1 MAVPDK
7 MLDGITSDPAT
18 MGWMQGFPPP
28 ADKRIEAAS
37 GNHMRFPYTRWSFSN
52 MREFCPTV
60 RVSRGQGP
68 VTPLP
73 VALRDD
79 IDALP
84 VTLDDGTRTTWAETL
99 PLNFTD
105 AICVLHKGAVVY
117 ERYCGVT
124 RPDSRHIA
132 FSITKSF
139 LGLIAEMLI
148 AEGRLDP
155 TSQVADHLPEL
166 AGTGFADASIRQ
178 VLDMTTAIDYSE
190 DYADAHSGIGVFSL
204 ALALTPR
211 PADYA
216 GPGDMY
222 AYLTTLKADGT
233 HGAAFTYRTIN
244 TEVLGWIVARL
255 EGKRA
260 HEVYAQRV
268 WQPLGMDDD
277 ADMLVDPAGIPFTGG
292 GLNPTL
298 RDMARFGEAMRNDGA
313 VGGVQL
319 LPAAPIRAIKAGALG
334 PDATQS
340 PHPSLTDLVYRSQWW
355 FFTNGNPVFSARG
368 IHGQAIYVDP
378 AAELVIARFASHPIA
393 ANPVNDATTLSG
405 FRALAAHLLRI

>member
-1 MAVPDK
+1 MHNKPI
-7 MLDGITSDPAT
+7 LDGTTSDPAT

-28 ADKRIEAAS
+28 ADKRVEAGK

-60 RVSRGQGP
+60 RVSRGEGS

-79 IDALP
+79 VDALP
-84 VTLDDGTRTTWAETL
+84 ITLDDGTSTTWAETL
-99 PLNFTD
+99 RLNFTD
-105 AICVLHKGAVVY
+105 AICVLHKGAVIY
-117 ERYCGVT
+117 ERYLGVT

-132 FSITKSF
+132 FSVTKSF

-155 TSQVADHLPEL
+155 ASTVADHLPEL
-166 AGTGFADASIRQ
+166 AGTGFADATIRQ

-190 DYADAHSGIGVFSL
+190 DYADARSGIGEFSL

-211 PADYA
+211 PANYA
-216 GPGDMY
+216 GPADMF
-222 AYLTTLKADGT
+222 AYLATLQADGA

-255 EGKRA
+255 AGLRA
-260 HEVYAQRV
+260 HEVYAQRI
-268 WQPLGMDDD
+268 WQPLGMADD
-277 ADMLVDPAGIPFTGG
+277 ADMLVDPAGTPFTGG

-298 RDMARFGEAMRNDGA
+298 RDMARFGEAMRNDGRI
-313 VGGVQL
+313 GEVQL
-319 LPAAPIRAIKAGALG
+319 LPAAPICAIKAGARG
-334 PDATQS
+334 GDATHS
-340 PHPSLTDLVYRSQWW
+340 PHPSLIDLVYRSQWW

-378 AAELVIARFASHPIA
+378 AAELVIARFASHPVA
-393 ANPVNDATTLSG
+393 ANPANDPQTLAG
-405 FRALAAHLLRI
+405 FRALAAHFSPK

>member
-1 MAVPDK
+1 MPETI
-7 MLDGITSDPAT
+7 LDGITSDPAT
-18 MGWMQGFPPP
+18 MGWMQGSPPP
-28 ADKRIEAAS
+28 ADKRIEAGR

-60 RVSRGQGP
+60 RVSRGAGP

-132 FSITKSF
+132 FSVTKSF

-155 TSQVADHLPEL
+155 ASHVSDHLPEL
-166 AGTGFADASIRQ
+166 AGTGFATATIRQ

-190 DYADAHSGIGVFSL
+190 DYADARSGIGEFSL

-211 PADYA
+211 PAGYA

-222 AYLTTLKADGT
+222 AYLATLQGAGA
-233 HGAAFTYRTIN
+233 HGAEFTYRTIN
-244 TEVLGWIVARL
+244 TEVLGWIVARI

-260 HEVYAQRV
+260 HEVYAQRI
-268 WQPLGMDDD
+268 WQSLGMADD
-277 ADMLVDPAGIPFTGG
+277 ADMLVDPAGTPFTGG

-298 RDMARFGEAMRNDGA
+298 RDMARFGEAMRTDGRIGEA
-313 VGGVQL
+313 QL
-319 LPAAPIRAIKAGALG
+319 LPADPIAAIKEGALG
-334 PDATQS
+334 ADATRS

-368 IHGQAIYVDP
+368 IHGQAIYVDS
-378 AAELVIARFASHPIA
+378 AAELVIARFASHPVA
-393 ANPVNDATTLSG
+393 ANPVNDPETLAA
-405 FRALAAHLLRI
+405 FRAIAEHLLQK

>member
-1 MAVPDK
+1 MPETI
-7 MLDGITSDPAT
+7 LDGTTSDPAT
-18 MGWMQGFPPP
+18 MGWMQGSPPP
-28 ADKRIEAAS
+28 ADKRIDAAK
-37 GNHMRFPYTRWSFSN
+37 GNYMRFPYTRWSFSN

-68 VTPLP
+68 VTALP
-73 VALRDD
+73 IALRDD
-79 IDALP
+79 IDAMP
-84 VTLDDGTRTTWAETL
+84 ITLDDGTSTTWAETL

-105 AICVLHKGAVVY
+105 AICVLHKGTVVY
-117 ERYCGVT
+117 ERYCGIT

-132 FSITKSF
+132 FSVTKSF
-139 LGLIAEMLI
+139 LGLITEMLI

-155 TSQVADHLPEL
+155 ASRVADHLPEL
-166 AGTGFADASIRQ
+166 AGTGFAAVTIRQ

-190 DYADAHSGIGVFSL
+190 DYADARSGIGAFSL

-211 PADYA
+211 PANYA
-216 GPGDMY
+216 GPADMY
-222 AYLTTLKADGT
+222 AYLATLRADGA

-255 EGKRA
+255 EGRRA
-260 HEVYAQRV
+260 HEVYSRRV
-268 WQPLGMDDD
+268 WQPLGMADD
-277 ADMLVDPAGIPFTGG
+277 ADMLVDPAGTPFTGG

-298 RDMARFGEAMRNDGA
+298 RDMARFGEAMRNDGRIGNA
-313 VGGVQL
+313 QL
-319 LPAAPIRAIKAGALG
+319 LPAAPIRAIKAGAVG
-334 PDATQS
+334 GDATRS
-340 PHPSLTDLVYRSQWW
+340 PHPSLSDLVYRSQWW

-393 ANPVNDATTLSG
+393 ANIPNDPTTLAG
-405 FRALAAHLLRI
+405 FRALAAHLSPK

>member
-1 MAVPDK
+1 MPDK
-7 MLDGITSDPAT
+7 TLDGTTSNPVT
-18 MGWMQGFPPP
+18 MGWMQGSPPP
-28 ADKRIEAAS
+28 VDKRIEAAK

-60 RVSRGQGP
+60 RVSRGDGP
-68 VTPLP
+68 VTALPL
-73 VALRDD
+73 ALRDD
-79 IDALP
+79 IDALA
-84 VTLDDGTRTTWAETL
+84 VTLDDGTQITWAESL

-105 AICVLHKGAVVY
+105 AICVLHQGAVVY
-117 ERYCGVT
+117 ERYCGIT

-132 FSITKSF
+132 FSVTKSF

-155 TSQVADHLPEL
+155 ASSVADHLPEL
-166 AGTGFADASIRQ
+166 ARSGFATATIRQ

-190 DYADAHSGIGVFSL
+190 DYADARSGIGEFSL

-211 PADYA
+211 PAGYS
-216 GPGDMY
+216 GPSDMY
-222 AYLTTLKADGT
+222 AYLATLQTEGAHGT
-233 HGAAFTYRTIN
+233 AFTYRTIN

-255 EGKRA
+255 ERRRA
-260 HEVYAQRV
+260 HEVYAQRI
-268 WQPLGMDDD
+268 WQPLGMADD
-277 ADMLVDPAGIPFTGG
+277 ADMLVDPAGTPFTGG

-298 RDMARFGEAMRNDGA
+298 RDMARFGEAMRNDGRI
-313 VGGVQL
+313 GDVQL
-319 LPAAPIRAIKAGALG
+319 LPAAPIRAIKAGAMG
-334 PDATQS
+334 GDATHS

-355 FFTNGNPVFSARG
+355 FFTNGNAVFSARG

-393 ANPVNDATTLSG
+393 ANIPNDATTLAV
-405 FRALAAHLLRI
+405 FRALAAHLSPK

>member
-1 MAVPDK
+1 MAETI
-7 MLDGITSDPAT
+7 LDGTTSDPAT
-18 MGWMQGFPPP
+18 MGWMRGFPPP
-28 ADKRIEAAS
+28 ADKRIDAAK

-60 RVSRGQGP
+60 RVSGGP
-68 VTPLP
+68 GPGTQLPL
-73 VALRDD
+73 ALRDD

-84 VTLDDGTRTTWAETL
+84 VTLDDGTRTTWAQSL

-117 ERYCGVT
+117 EQYCGVT

-132 FSITKSF
+132 FSVTKSF

-155 TSQVADHLPEL
+155 ASCVADHLPEL
-166 AGTGFADASIRQ
+166 AETGFAAATVRQ

-190 DYADAHSGIGVFSL
+190 DYADARSGIGEFSL

-211 PADYA
+211 PANYA
-216 GPGDMY
+216 GPADMY
-222 AYLTTLKADGT
+222 AYLATLQAEGA

-255 EGKRA
+255 ESRRA
-260 HEVYAQRV
+260 HEVYSERI
-268 WQPLGMDDD
+268 WQPLGMGDD
-277 ADMLVDPAGIPFTGG
+277 ADMLVDPAGTPFTGG

-298 RDMARFGEAMRNDGA
+298 RDMALFGEAMRNDGRIGEA
-313 VGGVQL
+313 QL
-319 LPAAPIRAIKAGALG
+319 LPTAPIRAIKAGARG
-334 PDATQS
+334 GDATRS
-340 PHPSLTDLVYRSQWW
+340 PHPSLSDLVYRSQWW

-393 ANPVNDATTLSG
+393 ANIPNDPQTLAG
-405 FRALAAHLLRI
+405 FRALAAHLSPN

>member
-1 MAVPDK
+1 MSDK
-7 MLDGITSDPAT
+7 ILDGTTSDPAT

-28 ADKRIEAAS
+28 ADKRIEAAK

-60 RVSRGQGP
+60 RVSRGDGP
-68 VTPLP
+68 VSPLP
-73 VALRDD
+73 FALRDD

-84 VTLDDGTRTTWAETL
+84 VTLGDGTRTTWAHTL
-99 PLNFTD
+99 ALNFTD

-117 ERYCGVT
+117 ERYLGVT

-132 FSITKSF
+132 FSVTKSF

-148 AEGRLDP
+148 AEGTLDP
-155 TSQVADHLPEL
+155 ASTVADHLPEL
-166 AGTGFADASIRQ
+166 ARTGFADATVRQ

-190 DYADAHSGIGVFSL
+190 DYADAGSGIADFSL

-211 PADYA
+211 PAGYA

-222 AYLTTLKADGT
+222 AYLATLAASGS

-244 TEVLGWIVARL
+244 TEVLGWIVARI
-255 EGKRA
+255 EGQRC
-260 HEVYAQRV
+260 HEVYAERI
-268 WQPLGMDDD
+268 WQPLGMHDD
-277 ADMLVDPAGIPFTGG
+277 ADMLVDPAGTPFTGG

-298 RDMARFGEAMRNDGA
+298 RDMARFGEAMRNDGRI
-313 VGGVQL
+313 GGAQL
-319 LPAAPIRAIKAGALG
+319 LPAPPIRAIKVGAVG
-334 PDATQS
+334 PDATRTQ
-340 PHPSLTDLVYRSQWW
+340 HPTLPDLVYRSQWW
-355 FFTNGNPVFSARG
+355 FFDNGGPVFSARG

-378 AAELVIARFASHPIA
+378 AAEMVIARFASHPTA
-393 ANPVNDATTLSG
+393 ANPLNDPTSLPAY
-405 FRALAAHLLRI
+405 RALGDYLSKG

>member
-1 MAVPDK
+1 MPDTI
-7 MLDGITSDPAT
+7 LDGTTSDPAT
-18 MGWMQGFPPP
+18 MGWMQGSPP
-28 ADKRIEAAS
+28 AVDRRIDAAK
-37 GNHMRFPYTRWSFSN
+37 GNHMRFPFTRWSFSN

-60 RVSRGQGP
+60 RVSRGAGP

-73 VALRDD
+73 LALRDD

-84 VTLDDGTRTTWAETL
+84 VTLDDGTRTTWAESL

-105 AICVLHKGAVVY
+105 AVCVLHKGAVVY

-155 TSQVADHLPEL
+155 ASRVADHLPEL
-166 AGTGFADASIRQ
+166 AGSGFADATIRQ

-190 DYADAHSGIGVFSL
+190 DYADARSGIGEFSL

-211 PADYA
+211 PSGYS
-216 GPGDMY
+216 GPSDMY
-222 AYLTTLKADGT
+222 AYLATLEANGV

-255 EGKRA
+255 ERRRA
-260 HEVYAQRV
+260 HEVYSQRI
-268 WQPLGMDDD
+268 WQPLGMADD
-277 ADMLVDPAGIPFTGG
+277 ADMLVDPAGTPFTGG

-298 RDMARFGEAMRNDGA
+298 RDMARFGEAMRNDGRIGEA
-313 VGGVQL
+313 QL

-334 PDATQS
+334 SDATHS
-340 PHPSLTDLVYRSQWW
+340 PHPSLSDLVYRSQWW

-378 AAELVIARFASHPIA
+378 AAELVIARFASHPVA
-393 ANPVNDATTLSG
+393 ANIPNDPTTLAG
-405 FRALAAHLLRI
+405 FRALAAHLSSN

>member
-7 MLDGITSDPAT
+7 ILDGITSDPAT

-60 RVSRGQGP
+60 RVSRGQGS
-68 VTPLP
+68 VSPLP

-79 IDALP
+79 IDTLP
-84 VTLDDGTRTTWAETL
+84 VTLDDGTSTTWAETL

-148 AEGRLDP
+148 AEGKLDP
-155 TSQVADHLPEL
+155 AGTVAEHLPEL
-166 AGTGFADASIRQ
+166 AGTGFADATIRQ

-190 DYADAHSGIGVFSL
+190 DYADAHSGIGAFSL

-222 AYLTTLKADGT
+222 AYLATLKADGA

-260 HEVYAQRV
+260 HEVYAQRI
-268 WQPLGMDDD
+268 WQPLGMEAD

-313 VGGVQL
+313 VGGKQL
-319 LPAAPIRAIKAGALG
+319 LPAQPIRAIKSGAAG

-340 PHPSLTDLVYRSQWW
+340 QHPSLTDLVYRSQWW
-355 FFTNGNPVFSARG
+355 FFANGNPVFSARG

-405 FRALAAHLLRI
+405 FRALAAHLLQN

>member
-1 MAVPDK
+1 MAVPDTV
-7 MLDGITSDPAT
+7 LDGITSDPAT

-28 ADKRIEAAS
+28 ADMRIEAAK

-60 RVSRGQGP
+60 RVSRGEGP

-73 VALRDD
+73 IALRDD

-84 VTLDDGTRTTWAETL
+84 ITLDDGTRATWVETL

-117 ERYCGVT
+117 ERYLGVT

-132 FSITKSF
+132 FSVTKSF

-148 AEGRLDP
+148 AEGKLDP
-155 TSQVADHLPEL
+155 VSTIASHLPEL
-166 AGTGFADASIRQ
+166 AGTGFATATIRH

-190 DYADAHSGIGVFSL
+190 DYADARSGIGDFSL

-211 PADYA
+211 PAGYA
-216 GPGDMY
+216 GPSDMY
-222 AYLTTLKADGT
+222 AYLATLKSDGP

-255 EGKRA
+255 EGRRA
-260 HEVYAQRV
+260 HEVYSQRI
-268 WQPLGMDDD
+268 WQPLGMHDD
-277 ADMLVDPAGIPFTGG
+277 ADMLVDPAGTPFTGG

-298 RDMARFGEAMRNDGA
+298 RDMAKFGEAMRTDGRIGDA
-313 VGGVQL
+313 QAL
-319 LPAAPIRAIKAGALG
+319 AAAPIRAIKAGAVG
-334 PDATQS
+334 SDATHS

-393 ANPVNDATTLSG
+393 ANIPNDATSLAG
-405 FRALAAHLLRI
+405 FRALAAHLRRI

>member
-1 MAVPDK
+1 
-7 MLDGITSDPAT
+7 MLDGVTSDPAT
-18 MGWMQGFPPP
+18 MGWMQGFPPSS
-28 ADKRIEAAS
+28 DKRIEAAK
-37 GNHMRFPYTRWSFSN
+37 GNHMRFPFTRWSFSN

-60 RVSRGQGP
+60 RVSRGEGP
-68 VTPLP
+68 VTTLP

-84 VTLDDGTRTTWAETL
+84 VTLGDGTQTTWSETL

-105 AICVLHKGAVVY
+105 AILALHKGTVVY
-117 ERYCGVT
+117 ERYLGVT
-124 RPDSRHIA
+124 RPDTRHIA
-132 FSITKSF
+132 FSVTKSF

-148 AEGRLDP
+148 AEGKLDP
-155 TSQVADHLPEL
+155 ASTVADHLPEL
-166 AGTGFADASIRQ
+166 AATGYASATIRQ

-190 DYADAHSGIGVFSL
+190 DYADARSGIGEFSL

-222 AYLTTLKADGT
+222 AYLATLAADGE
-233 HGAAFTYRTIN
+233 HGRAFTYRTIN

-260 HEVYAQRV
+260 HEVYSQRI
-268 WQPLGMDDD
+268 WQPLGTSDD
-277 ADMLVDPAGIPFTGG
+277 ADMVVDPAGTPFTGG

-298 RDMARFGEAMRNDGA
+298 RDMARFGEAMRNDGRI
-313 VGGVQL
+313 GDTQL
-319 LPAAPIRAIKAGALG
+319 LPAAAIRAIKAGAQG
-334 PDATQS
+334 GDATHS

-355 FFTNGNPVFSARG
+355 FFTNGNPVFAARG
-368 IHGQAIYVDP
+368 IHGQTIYVDP
-378 AAELVIARFASHPIA
+378 TAELVIARFASHPIA
-393 ANPVNDATTLSG
+393 ANPVNDPQTLTT
-405 FRALAAHLLRI
+405 FAALAAHLLQN

>member
-1 MAVPDK
+1 MPDTI
-7 MLDGITSDPAT
+7 LDGTTSDPVT
-18 MGWMQGFPPP
+18 MGWMQGSSPP
-28 ADKRIEAAS
+28 ADKRIEAAK

-60 RVSRGQGP
+60 RVSRGDGP
-68 VTPLP
+68 VTALP

-79 IDALP
+79 IDALA
-84 VTLDDGTRTTWAETL
+84 VTLDDARQITWAESL

-105 AICVLHKGAVVY
+105 AICVLHQGKVVY
-117 ERYCGVT
+117 ERFCGVT

-132 FSITKSF
+132 FSVTKSF

-155 TSQVADHLPEL
+155 ASSVADHLPEL
-166 AGTGFADASIRQ
+166 AGTGFAAATLRQ

-190 DYADAHSGIGVFSL
+190 DYADARSGIGEFSL

-211 PADYA
+211 PANYA
-216 GPGDMY
+216 GPVDMY
-222 AYLTTLKADGT
+222 AYLATLAADGT

-244 TEVLGWIVARL
+244 TEVLGWIVARI
-255 EGKRA
+255 EGRRA
-260 HEVYAQRV
+260 HEVYSQRI
-268 WQPLGMDDD
+268 WQPLGMADD
-277 ADMLVDPAGIPFTGG
+277 ADMLVDPAGTPFTGG

-298 RDMARFGEAMRNDGA
+298 RDMARFGEAMRNDGRIGEA
-313 VGGVQL
+313 QL
-319 LPAAPIRAIKAGALG
+319 LPPAPIRAIKAGAAG
-334 PDATQS
+334 TDATHS
-340 PHPSLTDLVYRSQWW
+340 PHPSLTNLVYRSQWW

-393 ANPVNDATTLSG
+393 ANIPNDATSLAG
-405 FRALAAHLLRI
+405 FRAIAAHLSRN

>member
-1 MAVPDK
+1 MPK
-7 MLDGITSDPAT
+7 EILDGITSDPAM

-28 ADKRIEAAS
+28 AAKRIEAAK
-37 GNHMRFPYTRWSFSN
+37 GNHMRFPWTRWSFSN

-84 VTLDDGTRTTWAETL
+84 VTLDDGTRTTWAATL

-105 AICVLHKGAVVY
+105 AMCVLHRGAVVY
-117 ERYCGVT
+117 ERYLGVT

-132 FSITKSF
+132 FSVTKSF

-155 TSQVADHLPEL
+155 ASRVADHLPEL
-166 AGTGFADASIRQ
+166 AGTGYADATIRQ

-190 DYADAHSGIGVFSL
+190 DYADARSGIGDFSL

-211 PADYA
+211 AAGYA
-216 GPGDMY
+216 GPEDMY
-222 AYLTTLKADGT
+222 AYLATLAADGE
-233 HGAAFTYRTIN
+233 HGKAFTYRTIN
-244 TEVLGWIVARL
+244 TEVLGWIVARIQG
-255 EGKRA
+255 ERA
-260 HEVYAQRV
+260 HEVYSRRI
-268 WQPLGMDDD
+268 WQPLRMQDD
-277 ADMLVDPAGIPFTGG
+277 ADMLVDPAGTPFTGG

-313 VGGVQL
+313 VGGAQL
-319 LPAAPIRAIKAGALG
+319 LAAGPIRAIKSGASG
-334 PDATQS
+334 ADATRS
-340 PHPSLTDLVYRSQWW
+340 PHPSLPDLVYRSQWW

-378 AAELVIARFASHPIA
+378 AAELTIARFASHPIA
-393 ANPVNDATTLSG
+393 ANIPNDATTLPV
-405 FRALAAHLLRI
+405 FRALAEHLLRI

>member
-1 MAVPDK
+1 MHNKPI
-7 MLDGITSDPAT
+7 LDGITSDPAT
-18 MGWMQGFPPP
+18 MGWMHGFPPP
-28 ADKRIEAAS
+28 ADKRIEAGK
-37 GNHMRFPYTRWSFSN
+37 GNHMRFPHTRWSFSN

-60 RVSRGQGP
+60 RVSRGDGP

-73 VALRDD
+73 VALRPD
-79 IDALP
+79 IDTLP
-84 VTLDDGTRTTWAETL
+84 VTLDDGTRTTWSETL

-105 AICVLHKGAVVY
+105 AICVLHKGTVIF
-117 ERYCGVT
+117 ERYLGVT

-132 FSITKSF
+132 FSVTKSF

-148 AEGRLDP
+148 AEGKLDP
-155 TSQVADHLPEL
+155 ASTVADHLPEL
-166 AGTGFADASIRQ
+166 AATGYATATIRQ

-190 DYADAHSGIGVFSL
+190 DYADARSGIGDFSL

-222 AYLTTLKADGT
+222 AYLATLEADGA

-244 TEVLGWIVARL
+244 TEVLGWIVARI
-255 EGKRA
+255 EGQRA
-260 HEVYAQRV
+260 HEVYSTRV
-268 WQPLGMDDD
+268 WQPLGMSDD

-298 RDMARFGEAMRNDGA
+298 RDMARFGEAMRGDGRIGEA
-313 VGGVQL
+313 QL
-319 LPAAPIRAIKAGALG
+319 LPAAAIRAIKAGAVG
-334 PDATQS
+334 PDATRS

-378 AAELVIARFASHPIA
+378 AAELVVARFASHPIA
-393 ANPVNDATTLSG
+393 ANPVNDVTSLAG
-405 FRALAAHLLRI
+405 YRALADYLSET